1 MTTKLVGT
9 VRFFDWDKNYGYVAT
24 EAGDVFVDA
33 SAIRRQQAREMRR
46 SHLLDRTLPKALH
59 VGQKV
64 VLDVA
69 LNKQGRMQGA
79 NVDVIADAPY
89 AFIATSTPTATPA
102 SSPTAASTPK
112 LTLSQIFSRSEIS
125 ASRRSSPTRLDLS
138 LLL

>member
-1 MTTKLVGT
+1 MTTRLLGT

-33 SAIRRQQAREMRR
+33 SAIRRQQAREMRT
-46 SHLLDRTLPKALH
+46 SHLLDRSLPKALH

-64 VLDVA
+64 AMDVA
-69 LNKQGRMQGA
+69 LNKQGRMQGG

-89 AFIATSTPTATPA
+89 AFIATTTSSPTATPT
-102 SSPTAASTPK
+102 SSSSSTPK

-125 ASRRSSPTRLDLS
+125 ASRRLDLS